1 MPRASTISARQ
12 ITGAAKKSVDR
23 VLAQSRLKPLRPIIV
38 GFVPPWWWLGF
49 VLRDSDVWT
58 MQAAEKIAVD
68 VQRAVATAVPAVK
81 GGQAGAMIV
90 DGHITIGFIAPKEI
104 QGIGE

>member
-12 ITGAAKKSVDR
+12 ITGAARKSVDR
-23 VLAQSRLKPLRPIIV
+23 VLAQNRLKPLRPIIV

-49 VLRDSDVWT
+49 VLRDSEVWT
-58 MQAAEKIAVD
+58 MQAAEQVAVD
-68 VQRAVATAVPAVK
+68 VQRGVASAVPALK
-81 GGQAGAMIV
+81 GSQAGAMIV
-90 DGHITIGFIAPKEI
+90 DGHITIGFIPPRQL